1 MPSSFRPQF
10 LWLLKGPFVGA
21 LSGAAVAFAIVVS
34 IVLAEGSGPSGPL
47 ELVEGIWTTLWVSVT
62 YGGFFGAV
70 VGFVA
75 GLPFIVLVGRH
86 LPRRVARRRAF
97 VVGVL
102 VSPVAMVLAFS
113 VMFGELFIGLLVA
126 WSAAPMFVGGSL
138 LGGALAAW
146 VAPARLPRPTA

>member
-21 LSGAAVAFAIVVS
+21 LSGATVAFAIVVS

-47 ELVEGIWTTLWVSVT
+47 ELVEGIWTTLWVSLT

-102 VSPVAMVLAFS
+102 VSPVATVLTLPAVLGGPPLVWPSVPGLMVL
-113 VMFGELFIGLLVA
+113 
-126 WSAAPMFVGGSL
+126 SL